1 MLTSEY
7 NRIFCVHRAAR
18 YGTLAKSLDWAVLMV
33 SGGAVASWAA
43 GLPAGVSV
51 GISLLVA
58 VLGGTSR
65 AFQWYPFTAFK
76 TGGSGWRHVPMNG
89 R

>member
-1 MLTSEY
+1 MEASREQAWENMLTSEY

-18 YGTLAKSLDWAVLMV
+18 YGTLAKSLDWAVLVV

-58 VLGGTSR
+58 ALGGTSR
-65 AFQWYPFTAFK
+65 AFQWQHRA
-76 TGGSGWRHVPMNG
+76 V
-89 R
+89 